1 MKLYWNSGVLIF
13 SAVDFVV
20 FMVLVSIPCALCRMS
35 LKVMYARGV
44 VFVGV
49 WRKVGTYVIDYGLS
63 AIILLMSLM

>member
-1 MKLYWNSGVLIF
+1 MEFKNKSHEIILDSGVLIF

-35 LKVMYARGV
+35 LKV
-44 VFVGV
+44 
-49 WRKVGTYVIDYGLS
+49 GTYVIDYGIS